1 MPVLLH
7 RVAVALDQGPVIIS
21 WTARQALMRRLQHVQ
36 SNAQIRATF
45 SAVGTSRP
53 VELRPGQ
60 RTALLRALEAWS
72 LDLDGYEPIPQDL
85 LDLRDAL
92 IADLHGGDRSV
103 NPIGREVLSLHART
117 LDGHRDASNAD
128 IAYACRVHRDARR
141 DVGKRHFLGGR
152 TFDNH
157 GPLFGG

>member
-1 MPVLLH
+1 MLLH
-7 RVAVALDQGPVIIS
+7 RVAVALNQGPVIIS

-85 LDLRDAL
+85 LDLRNAL
-92 IADLHGGDRSV
+92 IADLQGG
-103 NPIGREVLSLHART
+103 A
-117 LDGHRDASNAD
+117 
-128 IAYACRVHRDARR
+128 
-141 DVGKRHFLGGR
+141 
-152 TFDNH
+152 
-157 GPLFGG
+157 